1 MIVFLTNS
9 NAAGVQTTSKHR
21 LNLKI
26 YYELFKLIF
35 FNSHILTGSYN
46 NFFKSFNRNSKQEL
60 MFECSREQTKPRQQ
74 LRPKRVTSSNL
85 SNGQANGNSSPLLNS
100 KRNNI
105 MNGKTNCYKDEVS
118 VDNLDFTKK
127 ILHTS
132 WHPKDNIIAI
142 AATNNLYLFYNK
154 ENTSPTSSMA
164 SYISSCN
171 TISSNSSMNCFNTLS
186 NNTFSTT
193 PINSQNTSQIQ
204 NSQNQLNQI
213 QLNTSFYTAPS
224 SGFTNTPNV
233 QTPQTS
239 SQNTT
244 MSL

>member
-1 MIVFLTNS
+1 
-9 NAAGVQTTSKHR
+9 
-21 LNLKI
+21 
-26 YYELFKLIF
+26 
-35 FNSHILTGSYN
+35 
-46 NFFKSFNRNSKQEL
+46 

-74 LRPKRVTSSNL
+74 LRPKRVTNSNL

-100 KRNNI
+100 KRNNLL
-105 MNGKTNCYKDEVS
+105 NGKSNAFKDEVN

-154 ENTSPTSSMA
+154 ENSNQTSSSA

-171 TISSNSSMNCFNTLS
+171 TNSTSSSMNCFNSLT
-186 NNTFSTT
+186 NNTFTNNPT
-193 PINSQNTSQIQ
+193 SQNPTQIQAQQLQ
-204 NSQNQLNQI
+204 NSQNQINNQI

-224 SGFTNTPNV
+224 SGYNNPANI
-233 QTPQTS
+233 QTPQQTS

-244 MSL
+244 STMSL

>member
-1 MIVFLTNS
+1 
-9 NAAGVQTTSKHR
+9 
-21 LNLKI
+21 
-26 YYELFKLIF
+26 
-35 FNSHILTGSYN
+35 
-46 NFFKSFNRNSKQEL
+46 
-60 MFECSREQTKPRQQ
+60 MFECSREQTKPRQL

-85 SNGQANGNSSPLLNS
+85 SNGQTNGNSSPLLNS
-100 KRNNI
+100 KRNNL
-105 MNGKTNCYKDEVS
+105 MNGKTNSYKDEVN

-132 WHPKDNIIAI
+132 WHPKDNVIAI

-154 ENTSPTSSMA
+154 ENNNPTSSMA

-193 PINSQNTSQIQ
+193 PINSQNTTQIQ
-204 NSQNQLNQI
+204 NSQNQMNQI

-224 SGFTNTPNV
+224 AGYPNTPNV
-233 QTPQTS
+233 QTQPTS

-244 MSL
+244 MSLWASYLE